1 MPLCVCSDHGG
12 ENALEWEYMLSTS
25 NNHSPVI
32 TGSSIHNERIECMW
46 RNITRC
52 VSSSFISVF
61 TTLEAEGLLDPL
73 NEADLFCLHF
83 VFIPA

>member
-1 MPLCVCSDHGG
+1 
-12 ENALEWEYMLSTS
+12 MLSTS

-32 TGSSIHNERIECMW
+32 TGSSVHSERIERMW
-46 RNITRC
+46 HDITRC

-83 VFIPA
+83 VFIPQVNRALAEFQGG